1 MLSCPHCR
9 APCGKKRTRQLFVA
23 SGCPSPQKKTRC
35 PRSEVSVLT
44 SEVMC
49 GLTGTNKKGQDGE
62 RHCDYAYRTLF
73 RSPCL
78 ELATRVPAFSGAV
91 LYGSFA
97 GLHALSGRKKQCGSA
112 EHIGIGNARAAVS
125 VFEICTRDGPA
136 TSSGQETQGAAQE
149 VDGPELA
156 AVDSAALLAEL
167 ASLLVATS
175 ARWAMSSNMSLVDK
189 VFAFS

>member
-1 MLSCPHCR
+1 MENGIVIMRTAHFFAHHASNLPREYPRSPGRCSTAPLLGYMLS
-9 APCGKKRTRQLFVA
+9 AA
-23 SGCPSPQKKTRC
+23 
-35 PRSEVSVLT
+35 E
-44 SEVMC
+44 
-49 GLTGTNKKGQDGE
+49 
-62 RHCDYAYRTLF
+62 
-73 RSPCL
+73 
-78 ELATRVPAFSGAV
+78 
-91 LYGSFA
+91 
-97 GLHALSGRKKQCGSA
+97 KKQCGSA

-136 TSSGQETQGAAQE
+136 TSSCQETQGAAQE